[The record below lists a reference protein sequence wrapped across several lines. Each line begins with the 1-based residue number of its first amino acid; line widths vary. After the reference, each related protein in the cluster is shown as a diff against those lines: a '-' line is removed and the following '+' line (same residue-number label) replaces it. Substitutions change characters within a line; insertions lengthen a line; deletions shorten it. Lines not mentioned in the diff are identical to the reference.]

1 MTNRPKTTT
10 AVVAT
15 FYVEV
20 SQTQGQRSRKEKNIQ
35 INKEKNDIKTTKNL
49 ENPTILRLRDNVCDK
64 YIQLN
69 GTVAT
74 WNDETEH
81 YTFLASCELMRY
93 LFLGNSQ
100 IFCLDRLI

>member
-1 MTNRPKTTT
+1 MLKLVRPEAKE
-10 AVVAT
+10 
-15 FYVEV
+15 VE
-20 SQTQGQRSRKEKNIQ
+20 KKNIQ

-49 ENPTILRLRDNVCDK
+49 ENPTILRLCDNVCDK

-69 GTVAT
+69 GTAAT

>member
-20 SQTQGQRSRKEKNIQ
+20 SKTQGQRSRKEKNIQ

-81 YTFLASCELMRY
+81 CTFLASCKLMRY
-93 LFLGNSQ
+93 LFLGNPRS
-100 IFCLDRLI
+100 FVWTV